1 MSLINKMVLGGL
13 FLLFSC
19 TPEQTSSIDSDI
31 VCIEIY
37 QPVCAGGK
45 TYPNACYA
53 QRDGYDN
60 KDLTVGECTS

>member
-19 TPEQTSSIDSDI
+19 TPEQTSSVDSDI

-60 KDLTVGECTS
+60 LDLTVGECTS

>member
-1 MSLINKMVLGGL
+1 MSLINKIVLGGL

-19 TPEQTSSIDSDI
+19 TPEQTSSVGSDI